1 MSTAKV
7 YDIKQAYALLK
18 AYGFKYQASYK
29 DDVTRTRIEVW
40 RSNDRKPSYIHVLDD
55 RNVFFL
61 KPLTSHPNTLKYLRE
76 L

>member
-1 MSTAKV
+1 MASAKV
-7 YDIKQAYALLK
+7 YDIVQAYALLK
-18 AYGFKYQASYK
+18 AYGFKYQATYNDST
-29 DDVTRTRIEVW
+29 TRTRIEVW
-40 RSNDRKPSYIHVLDD
+40 RSTDRKPAYIHVLDD